1 MALGRSGSVVYAA
14 CVERTGERPRVL
26 SCSAHTLQNDTREA
40 WIDLIKHAGLARKR
54 ILLLLSDGEYMLTQV
69 ESPNVPEA
77 ERKQAVVWSLK
88 DVLPYPVEQATV
100 DVITI
105 PQGARTGGHGAWLYA
120 VAARNEVIG
129 RYMEI
134 FHAAGA
140 ALEVIDIPELAQ
152 RNVATLLEEPGRG
165 IALLSF
171 NEDGGLLTFTA
182 GGELYHARSIEIPL
196 QQIASAD
203 ATQRG
208 HVLERLVLELQRSL
222 DNFERQFSHVAISR
236 LVLGPMVGQAA
247 LEEYLR
253 EYLYVPVSSLDLSQ
267 VMNLAAVEELQ
278 DPAFQAGCLLALGA
292 ALREEP
298 A

>member
-1 MALGRSGSVVYAA
+1 MVYAA
-14 CVERTGERPRVL
+14 AVERTGERPRVL
-26 SCSAHTLQNDTREA
+26 SCSAHALQDDTQQA
-40 WIDLIKHAGLARKR
+40 WIALIKRAGLVRKR
-54 ILLLLSDGEYMLTQV
+54 SLLLLSDGEYMLTQV
-69 ESPNVPEA
+69 QSPNVPEA

-88 DVLPYPVEQATV
+88 DMLPYPVEQATV
-100 DVITI
+100 DVVVI
-105 PQGARTGGHGAWLYA
+105 PQGSRAGGHGAWLYA
-120 VAARNEVIG
+120 VAARNEVIR

-140 ALEVIDIPELAQ
+140 VLEVIDIPELAQ
-152 RNVATLLEEPGRG
+152 RNIAALLEEPGRG

-182 GGELYHARSIEIPL
+182 DGELYHARSIEIPL
-196 QQIASAD
+196 HQITSAD
-203 ATQRG
+203 AAQRS
-208 HVLERLVLELQRSL
+208 HALERLVLELQRSL
-222 DNFERQFSHVAISR
+222 DNFERQFSHIAISR

-247 LEEYLR
+247 LEEQLR